1 MTRPSLRKAAARLL
15 LLAVSLGL
23 SLLVAEIA
31 VRRVRPQPV
40 MQVSQG
46 LYEPDPPRRYRLQPG
61 FQGTVTNRVEF
72 DTPVAIN
79 RAGLRGPEVGPRRP
93 GTFRV
98 LAVGDS
104 FTFGVGAGP
113 EETYPAR
120 LERVMRAR
128 GIDAEVLN
136 AGAPGFG
143 VPDAVAWYEAHG
155 QALQPDLV
163 LLAVFMANDLQ
174 DAAPGGP
181 KVAAVDGYLVVPG
194 ERGGLRRWLYYNSHL
209 FVLFKTSVLEGP
221 IRSKLGLKE
230 PHARREQREELSLYS
245 ERPSETIQGGAV
257 ATERAIAEMA
267 RTAAERKTLV
277 AAVLIPSL
285 LQVDP
290 RAWDA
295 TFARLGVD
303 PAGYDPDRPN
313 RLFTEM
319 FRKHG
324 VPVYDLTGSFRL
336 AIRDGEPVYYPIDQ
350 HLTPKGYALMA
361 GFLAEHLTK
370 GGLLPESAADTAPR
384 LFGTA
389 EPAAGGR
396 PPE

>member
-1 MTRPSLRKAAARLL
+1 MRKAVARLL

-23 SLLVAEIA
+23 SLLVAELA
-31 VRRVRPQPV
+31 VRIVRPQAV
-40 MQVSQG
+40 TLVSQG

-61 FQGTVTNRVEF
+61 FHGTVTNRVEF

-98 LAVGDS
+98 LALGDS
-104 FTFGVGAGP
+104 FTFGVGARQ

-120 LERVMRAR
+120 LEESMRAR
-128 GIDAEVLN
+128 GIQTEVLN

-143 VPDAVAWYEAHG
+143 VPDAAAWYEAHG

-174 DAAPGGP
+174 DAAPGSP
-181 KVAAVDGYLVVPG
+181 KVAAADGYLAVPG
-194 ERGGLRRWLYYNSHL
+194 ESGGLRRWLYYNSHL

-221 IRSKLGLKE
+221 IRSRLGLKE

-245 ERPSETIQGGAV
+245 AQPSEMIRGGAA
-257 ATERAIAEMA
+257 ATERAIAELA
-267 RTAAERKTLV
+267 RTAAERKTPV
-277 AAVLIPSL
+277 AAILIPSL

-290 RAWDA
+290 VAWK
-295 TFARLGVD
+295 ARFSGLGVD
-303 PAGYDPDRPN
+303 PAGYDPDRPT
-313 RLFTEM
+313 RLFEEM
-319 FRKHG
+319 FRRHG

-350 HLTPKGYALMA
+350 HLTPEGYARMA
-361 GFLAEHLTK
+361 RFLAEHLTK
-370 GGLLPESAADTAPR
+370 GGLLPESASDTAPR
-384 LFGTA
+384 LYGTA
-389 EPAAGGR
+389 E
-396 PPE
+396 